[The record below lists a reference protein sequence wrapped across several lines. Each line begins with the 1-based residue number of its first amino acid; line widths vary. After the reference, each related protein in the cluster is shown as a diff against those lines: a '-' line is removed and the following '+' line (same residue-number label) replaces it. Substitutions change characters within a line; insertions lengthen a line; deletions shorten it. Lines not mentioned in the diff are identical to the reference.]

1 MSRWLEYAGNSL
13 GASVVEA
20 ARREAL
26 RTAVCLATDATGISV
41 QPIRTH
47 EKVRQACRH
56 AHFFVQIA
64 DRDHVFFEYT
74 PRETSKA
81 VYEMFR
87 GFSGYVQADA
97 KSVYDL
103 LFREPRQGDVVEPDG
118 ATREEVGCWA
128 HLRRKFYDAAIATK
142 DIVAR
147 EGLYRIH
154 RVFENEKTFKEMSPA
169 RRKQARERMSR
180 SHVEAFFEWVHLEHI
195 RVEDQRGLL
204 RTALGYARRHEDAFK
219 RFLDDGRLPIDN
231 NRSERELRRVAVGRK
246 NWLFVG
252 SDDHAEASAAL
263 LSLIASAKLH
273 QLDPEA
279 YLRDVFRVQ
288 PHWPSD
294 RYLELAPKYWA
305 NTRARLDARELN
317 REFGPLT
324 IPPPAQQEPSSR

>member
-1 MSRWLEYAGNSL
+1 MQGSESSWVATPSTLSSFIFSSLPVDPGALSAARRPFWLSFGRKRNARPKVSPSIAGRWLEYAGNSL

-97 KSVYDL
+97 KSGYDL
-103 LFREPRQGDVVEPDG
+103 LFREPRPDDDVEPDG

-128 HLRRKFYDAAIATK
+128 HLRRKVLRCRD
-142 DIVAR
+142 R
-147 EGLYRIH
+147 NERH
-154 RVFENEKTFKEMSPA
+154 RCS
-169 RRKQARERMSR
+169 
-180 SHVEAFFEWVHLEHI
+180 
-195 RVEDQRGLL
+195 
-204 RTALGYARRHEDAFK
+204 
-219 RFLDDGRLPIDN
+219 
-231 NRSERELRRVAVGRK
+231 
-246 NWLFVG
+246 
-252 SDDHAEASAAL
+252 
-263 LSLIASAKLH
+263 
-273 QLDPEA
+273 
-279 YLRDVFRVQ
+279 
-288 PHWPSD
+288 
-294 RYLELAPKYWA
+294 
-305 NTRARLDARELN
+305 
-317 REFGPLT
+317 
-324 IPPPAQQEPSSR
+324 